1 MRSRTLAAF
10 VLAGTLALAAAAPAS
25 AHQAGPC
32 TPSGSDPGHS
42 EFAQHHIVPL
52 AQEGALGA
60 GGHLSGTHMGFGG
73 CNPSENRP

>member
-42 EFAQHHIVPL
+42 EFAHIVPL
-52 AQEGALGA
+52 AQEGAPGA
-60 GGHLSGTHMGFGG
+60 GGHVPGTHMGFGD